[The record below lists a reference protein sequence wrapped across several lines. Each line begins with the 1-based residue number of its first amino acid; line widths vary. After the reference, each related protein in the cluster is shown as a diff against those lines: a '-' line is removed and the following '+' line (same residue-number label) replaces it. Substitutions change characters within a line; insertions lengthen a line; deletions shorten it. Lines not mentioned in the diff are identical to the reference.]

1 MKLNKIVTKF
11 MLEKKTCRLLKWEH
25 NHFMHLYKYET
36 VFFFSFIVNI
46 FWKFLEMLYM
56 YIL

>member
-1 MKLNKIVTKF
+1 

-36 VFFFSFIVNI
+36 VFFFSFIANI